1 VVIGKDS
8 LGKDKLI
15 TQIQG
20 KGYTN
25 ETAIETRIIDR
36 EVLGENGVARDDD
49 EERKAVTKDFM
60 KRKTEEKKIEDSN
73 SDEESDDDD
82 EDSNNDIDEN
92 NVEKAIH
99 KAEEDLESKDGSDEE
114 VGYGFIDDEQVSSED
129 DDETDDKA

>member
-1 VVIGKDS
+1 MNQNNRRRAFVTVNDINVDVMVDSLIHQNRALDGDTVIVELLEPFKWTSYTSNNVVLGKDS

-60 KRKTEEKKIEDSN
+60 KRKTEEKKIED
-73 SDEESDDDD
+73 
-82 EDSNNDIDEN
+82 
-92 NVEKAIH
+92 
-99 KAEEDLESKDGSDEE
+99 
-114 VGYGFIDDEQVSSED
+114 
-129 DDETDDKA
+129 